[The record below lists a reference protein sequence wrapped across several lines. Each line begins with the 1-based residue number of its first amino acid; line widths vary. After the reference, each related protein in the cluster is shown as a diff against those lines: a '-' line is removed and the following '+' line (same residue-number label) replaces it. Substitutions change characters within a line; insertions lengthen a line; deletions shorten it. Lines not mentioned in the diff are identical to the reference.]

1 MAANSD
7 SPSWIRTDA
16 DQKSALSALLGL
28 VLGLFF
34 DNRERHGLFESLT
47 HLLQAFLVN
56 VMNALAS
63 LGRKVD
69 QLVITHGAALPGE
82 R

>member
-7 SPSWIRTDA
+7 SPAWIRTDA
-16 DQKSALSALLGL
+16 DQKSELSAFLRL

-34 DNRERHGLFESLT
+34 DNRERHGLLEGLT
-47 HLLQAFLVN
+47 HLLQAFLVHI
-56 VMNALAS
+56 MNALAT

-82 R
+82 K

>member
-7 SPSWIRTDA
+7 SPAWIRTDA
-16 DQKSALSALLGL
+16 DQKSALSALLWL

-34 DNRERHGLFESLT
+34 DNRERHGLLEGLT
-47 HLLQAFLVN
+47 QLLQSLLVHI
-56 VMNALAS
+56 MDALAT